1 MLAFTLA
8 WCAHGAELTGTWR
21 VDLHLVHD
29 VRIPVLGRSRSD
41 SRTVQLWE
49 VADGAMLNR
58 HCSIQAVAR
67 NPIGKPRMPAPF
79 VAHIARTAAPVAVDG
94 ATFRVDLGLARI
106 GFAGDEVPQ
115 SPDDPATRDHE
126 ADGLPGATIHVWAPL
141 FGEVDVYIAQQSH
154 LVLEGTVDG
163 DRVAGRATQ
172 SELVQRTLGAAN
184 RLFAQQPDLTPVPDE
199 STFTMTRVPD
209 GTTCADP
216 VMAP

>member
-1 MLAFTLA
+1 MLAVSFAA
-8 WCAHGAELTGTWR
+8 WAAAADLTGTWR

-49 VADGAMLNR
+49 IADGAMRNR

-67 NPIGKPRMPAPF
+67 NPIGKPRIPAPF
-79 VAHIARTAAPVAVDG
+79 VDAIAHTAAPITVDG
-94 ATFRVDLGLARI
+94 TALRVDLGLARI
-106 GFAGDEVPQ
+106 GFVGDAAPT
-115 SPDDPATRDHE
+115 SPDDPSGRDHE
-126 ADGLPGATIHVWAPL
+126 GDGHPGATLHVWAPL

-172 SELVQRTLGAAN
+172 SELIQRTLGAAN
-184 RLFAQQPDLTPVPDE
+184 RLFAQQPDLTPVPE
-199 STFTMTRVPD
+199 ASTFTMTRVPA
-209 GTTCADP
+209 GTTCADA